1 MTRGGM
7 LIARACFAFRVI
19 CLLFLAQGDTHV
31 ALQARLMSQAMRKL
45 TSSVART
52 NCLLIFINQIR
63 HKVGVLF
70 GSPETTP
77 GGNALKFYASVRL
90 DIRRSGGMGPFFF
103 FAFYLLL
110 FATTFRLRARTH
122 ARALHAR
129 TTFGIMPGPLRGPPS
144 AFRACRFGGSSCR
157 HHT

>member
-70 GSPETTP
+70 GSPEVTP

-103 FAFYLLL
+103 FRSTFFFLQQH
-110 FATTFRLRARTH
+110 FACARVRT
-122 ARALHAR
+122 RALHAR